1 MSFYVNVLIDTTQVE
16 KGVDLVLQDRAY
28 YDSDNVD
35 SYDEHAALRL
45 ETEVYRMINR
55 LISAE
60 GQYSISKYGLTIV
73 KEIVGLVG
81 TGSAMRINVLYNPN
95 GWDVQ
100 YDMYRYDVSKKQ
112 VIIN

>member
-35 SYDEHAALRL
+35 SYDEEAALRL
-45 ETEVYRMINR
+45 EAEVYQMINR

-60 GQYSISKYGLTIV
+60 GQYSVSKYGLAVV
-73 KEIVGLVG
+73 KETSVVEGLEVVI
-81 TGSAMRINVLYNPN
+81 RINVLYNPN